1 MNIEN
6 QVVLGLG
13 GNMGNRTQHLAMAM
27 VHIIQQIGPI
37 TRVSSVYETAAWGI
51 EDQPAFLNLALCIST
66 PFSPLQTLERCLRIE
81 KQMGRHRKMKW
92 HFGPMVGLPQI
103 RQDQGICPRQGQGR
117 AHHLGQP
124 RGDHLALGLGQ
135 QRLSLQPGL
144 PFAAQSAL
152 GQRPIAFGL
161 PLQGIVQHDADQQL
175 QGEVGEDR
183 SFGQTT
189 ACPSEHQEQPEAP
202 QRRCDGR
209 LRCLKVSRGP
219 K

>member
-92 HFGPMVGLPQI
+92 GPRIIDIDILLYNDKIIRENQLSIPHPMMHERRFVLAPLAEILPQKKHPLLKKSFKDLLL
-103 RQDQGICPRQGQGR
+103 QCP
-117 AHHLGQP
+117 
-124 RGDHLALGLGQ
+124 DT
-135 QRLSLQPGL
+135 L
-144 PFAAQSAL
+144 PVKSIFN
-152 GQRPIAFGL
+152 PIL
-161 PLQGIVQHDADQQL
+161 V
-175 QGEVGEDR
+175 E
-183 SFGQTT
+183 
-189 ACPSEHQEQPEAP
+189 
-202 QRRCDGR
+202 
-209 LRCLKVSRGP
+209 
-219 K
+219 